1 MNPKRLAGYINLV
14 AAIAF
19 MFVGVRSVPINK
31 FLIGIGV
38 IFLLIGFIRL
48 RKTPPGPPSP
58 PAT

>member
-19 MFVGVRSVPINK
+19 IFVGVRSVPINK
-31 FLIGIGV
+31 FFIGIGV

-48 RKTPPGPPSP
+48 RKTPPAP
-58 PAT
+58 PAP